1 MKCRR
6 ILSTIGSVVIGGL
19 VAGCAFLTPLPK
31 PTTVEQRL
39 AVFPTTGLPISGR
52 VTVHWDRHQIPF
64 VEAESDDDAAFA
76 LGLVHAHLRLGQM
89 ETFRR
94 ISQGRIAEMAGPL
107 ATDIDHGL
115 RIIDFGRASA
125 ATEAQLPAETRIWL
139 TRFVAGINHYQR
151 VVADL
156 PYDFDVLGLEREPW
170 TIADIL
176 TFGRLAGT
184 DVNWLV
190 WFNLLRL
197 RDRSDWSTLWAR
209 LVENGSDSLTSFD
222 PNGDPDRLGELLGGL
237 SRSGSNSVAV
247 APHRSATG
255 AAIMANDPHLG
266 IFLPN
271 TWLLVGI
278 KSPSYHAIGF
288 MVPGLPFFAIGRNP
302 WIAWG
307 GTNMR
312 AASSELYEVDGHET
326 TTRRERIEVRWWF
339 DREVA
344 VRETAWG
351 PILSDAPQLA
361 DKSTPPFALRWTGH
375 MVSDE
380 TTAMLKVARARSF
393 TEFREAFST
402 FAVPGQNMLYADNEG
417 NIGQVMAVRLPNLN
431 GAKPADIILQADARE
446 AMWQDMRGTS
456 ELPFSLNPENG
467 FLVSANNRP
476 ADTELQVGY
485 FFSPDD
491 RVERMTELL
500 REGEITID
508 DIKALQQDVFMPS
521 SVALRDALI
530 AKIDASGL
538 ADTVNADSKRAIA
551 LMRGWDGHYRQDSRG
566 AVAFEAFRS
575 VFTRSFYS
583 TALGE
588 EDWAAFA
595 NVAGIKSLL
604 IADIRRA
611 DPASLRAPLEAGT
624 SAAAGAVA
632 NYPSWGAMHRLGL
645 AHPLSF
651 LPLIGDRYRFADFPI
666 GGSTDTLMKTAHG
679 AASELHFTRYGSNAR
694 HISDLSD
701 LDRNYFVLLGGQ
713 DGQFNSASFLDQAEL
728 WVKGGYIEVPLR
740 LETVYERFA
749 YRIRLGN

>member
-209 LVENGSDSLTSFD
+209 LVANGSDSLTSFD

-237 SRSGSNSVAV
+237 S
-247 APHRSATG
+247 H
-255 AAIMANDPHLG
+255 
-266 IFLPN
+266 
-271 TWLLVGI
+271 
-278 KSPSYHAIGF
+278 
-288 MVPGLPFFAIGRNP
+288 
-302 WIAWG
+302 
-307 GTNMR
+307 
-312 AASSELYEVDGHET
+312 
-326 TTRRERIEVRWWF
+326 
-339 DREVA
+339 
-344 VRETAWG
+344 
-351 PILSDAPQLA
+351 
-361 DKSTPPFALRWTGH
+361 
-375 MVSDE
+375 
-380 TTAMLKVARARSF
+380 
-393 TEFREAFST
+393 
-402 FAVPGQNMLYADNEG
+402 
-417 NIGQVMAVRLPNLN
+417 
-431 GAKPADIILQADARE
+431 
-446 AMWQDMRGTS
+446 
-456 ELPFSLNPENG
+456 
-467 FLVSANNRP
+467 
-476 ADTELQVGY
+476 
-485 FFSPDD
+485 
-491 RVERMTELL
+491 
-500 REGEITID
+500 
-508 DIKALQQDVFMPS
+508 
-521 SVALRDALI
+521 
-530 AKIDASGL
+530 
-538 ADTVNADSKRAIA
+538 
-551 LMRGWDGHYRQDSRG
+551 
-566 AVAFEAFRS
+566 
-575 VFTRSFYS
+575 
-583 TALGE
+583 
-588 EDWAAFA
+588 
-595 NVAGIKSLL
+595 
-604 IADIRRA
+604 
-611 DPASLRAPLEAGT
+611 
-624 SAAAGAVA
+624 
-632 NYPSWGAMHRLGL
+632 YPSWGATHRLGL

-728 WVKGGYIEVPLR
+728 WVKGSYIEVPLR

-749 YRIRLGN
+749 YHIRLAN